1 MSNGS
6 INLSVKLLIVGT
18 SENKPQVELLALV
31 TWLGLNKTLKLNQV
45 ETDLFITHL
54 IIKIFVLR
62 NVTVNFQIS
71 KISTILN
78 ILYFI

>member
-1 MSNGS
+1 MTDISDM
-6 INLSVKLLIVGT
+6 I
-18 SENKPQVELLALV
+18 
-31 TWLGLNKTLKLNQV
+31 GLKKTLKLNQI

-54 IIKIFVLR
+54 IIRIFVLR